1 MAIDAIPAVM
11 TTISTKAILAAAS
24 AVLVVA
30 PLAAAQDVADPQP
43 YAGFERRE
51 IKALSPAQIDDYRR
65 GRGMSLALAAELNGY
80 PGPRHV
86 LDLAEPLGLT
96 PEQVSQTQALF
107 DAMQGEAAALGDAI
121 VAQEAELDAR
131 FAEATARTDE
141 VGALAVAIGR
151 LNGQLRFVHLRTHI
165 AMRALL
171 SPAQI
176 EAYAA
181 LRGYRPDRPH
191 AGHGGHH

>member
-1 MAIDAIPAVM
+1 MKV
-11 TTISTKAILAAAS
+11 STKAILAAAI
-24 AVLVVA
+24 AALMA
-30 PLAAAQDVADPQP
+30 ATLATAQDAADPQP
-43 YAGFERRE
+43 YAGFERRD
-51 IKALSPAQIDDYRR
+51 IKALSPAQIDDYRN

-96 PEQVSQTQALF
+96 QEQVSRTQALF

-121 VAQEAELDAR
+121 IAREAELDAR
-131 FAEATARTDE
+131 FADAAARSDDVE
-141 VGALAVAIGR
+141 ALAVAIGE

-181 LRGYRPDRPH
+181 LRGYRPDQPH
-191 AGHGGHH
+191 AGHGRHH